1 LASHG
6 RLEDAIREM
15 RSAERHDPVSPSIA
29 TDLAMVLFWSDRD
42 SEAISSVHDALNL
55 DPTNTRARSQLW
67 RVYTAAGRSDDALAA
82 LEQLIVDR
90 GGNRSAVEALR
101 GVYARR
107 GLPGALEW
115 WAQELERS
123 APTPDRAIRIAV
135 LYALLDRNSAALHW
149 LRRARDERSPYLQ
162 LAGADPAFRGLREDP
177 EFDRI
182 VSFR

>member
-1 LASHG
+1 
-6 RLEDAIREM
+6 
-15 RSAERHDPVSPSIA
+15 

-55 DPTNTRARSQLW
+55 DPTNTRALSQLW
-67 RVYTAAGRSDDALAA
+67 RGYTPPRRAGGAFARPPPPL
-82 LEQLIVDR
+82 VGR
-90 GGNRSAVEALR
+90 GGPR
-101 GVYARR
+101 GPAG
-107 GLPGALEW
+107 GLCGGGPAPDVPGALEW